1 MDEKII
7 KALVEEVIIN
17 RKLIKKI
24 ENILQYNKKFTN
36 ADINLDKEEMIPKE
50 EEIENFFKTL
60 NID

>member
-24 ENILQYNKKFTN
+24 ENILQYNKKFPN
-36 ADINLDKEEMIPKE
+36 ADIHLDKEEMIPKE